1 MVEAVVSWL
10 VVILIWFASI
20 LLLTSRDW
28 RVQLAV
34 LAFHYLAAF
43 WLITRH
49 LPFAMASAKLV
60 AGWMVVASLGMT
72 RISLIQI
79 EEQGSLRAQDRF
91 FPLTLAGVVAVVTA
105 GASPRIEAII
115 PGIGLPVIA
124 GSLLLVGTGLMQLG
138 ITSNILRIIL
148 GLLSML
154 MGFEIVY
161 SAVESSIL
169 VAGLLA
175 LTNLALG
182 LVGSYLLMA
191 EAAPSSEFE
200 EDLLT

>member
-1 MVEAVVSWL
+1 MVSWL

>member
-1 MVEAVVSWL
+1 MVEAVISWL
-10 VVILIWFASI
+10 VVILIWFAAI
-20 LLLTSRDW
+20 FLLSGRDW

-34 LAFHYLAAF
+34 MAFQYLAAF

-72 RISLIQI
+72 RISLIQVD
-79 EEQGSLRAQDRF
+79 EQASFRAQDRF

-105 GASPRIEAII
+105 GASPRIEAVI

-148 GLLSML
+148 GLLSLL
-154 MGFEIVY
+154 MGFEIIY

-175 LTNLALG
+175 VTNLALG

-191 EAAPSSEFE
+191 EATPSSELE

>member
-105 GASPRIEAII
+105 CASPRIEAII

>member
-1 MVEAVVSWL
+1 LVEAVVSWL